1 MQCHERHADNGMMA
15 AMDDSIGE
23 ITRAVR
29 ARPEMYGNSIIVFS
43 TVRAP
48 QMMTC
53 LTYLRCAQEST

>member
-1 MQCHERHADNGMMA
+1 MVGMQCHARHADNGMMA

-48 QMMTC
+48 QLTC
-53 LTYLRCAQEST
+53 LTST

>member
-1 MQCHERHADNGMMA
+1 
-15 AMDDSIGE
+15 MDDSIGE

-48 QMMTC
+48 QLTC
-53 LTYLRCAQEST
+53 LTST